1 MRATDVKGETKKR
14 WTSRARPHMGDAPA
28 SRFGKAV
35 AGGGIRLLIP
45 ETGVAAMAIISCCEA
60 PARLDIV
67 LDEIFAVLTVLFLE
81 FFQIYHPY
89 ALLYIK

>member
-1 MRATDVKGETKKR
+1 MDKPG
-14 WTSRARPHMGDAPA
+14 RPHMGDAPA
-28 SRFGKAV
+28 SRFDKAV

-45 ETGVAAMAIISCCEA
+45 EAGIAAVAIISCCEA

-67 LDEIFAVLTVLFLE
+67 LDEIFAVLATLFLE
-81 FFQIYHPY
+81 FFQIYHPH